1 MSNWRRDYSFL
12 VPRKEPLDIEPPL
25 RVGIVATPDFTLM
38 SLSCFVEFLRLAS
51 DEADFSRQIYC
62 SWSLLSHDTEK
73 IRASCGFE
81 ITPTATFD
89 DPTKYDYIIVQGGIL
104 HSSLKVPDALY
115 EFVLDAVRQDVPV
128 VGVCTGQF
136 VMAELGLMS
145 GRRCAVASVVEPVM
159 RKLFPD
165 VITVTDSPVV
175 RDGPYLTCPGG
186 VAAINLAMALV
197 GEHCGMSRVHKVL
210 HTLLADRGFDEVH
223 ATVQNDEE
231 LGMSCLDRRVVA
243 AIGLMRQQDYDT
255 TTVAEVAR
263 RVGTTERELTR
274 LFRRHLR
281 APPGEYWR
289 DMRLRSA
296 HWMVVN
302 TDRSVT
308 QIAYECGFTDSSHLI
323 RWFKRQF
330 ATTPTKLRRLHNELS
345 VH

>member
-1 MSNWRRDYSFL
+1 MSKWRRDYSFL
-12 VPRKEPLDIEPPL
+12 ASRKDPPDIEPPL
-25 RVGIVATPDFTLM
+25 RVGIAPTPDFTLM
-38 SLSCFVEFLRLAS
+38 SLSCLVEFLRLAG
-51 DEADFSRQIYC
+51 DESDFSRQIYC
-62 SWSLLSHDTEK
+62 SWSLLSHDMEK

-81 ITPTATFD
+81 ISPTATFD
-89 DPTKYDYIIVQGGIL
+89 DPTNYDYVVVLGGIL

-115 EFVLDAVRQDVPV
+115 EFVLEAVRQRVPI
-128 VGVCTGQF
+128 VGLCTGQF
-136 VMAELGLMS
+136 IMAELGLMS
-145 GRRCAVASVVEPVM
+145 GRRCAVPAVMEPAM
-159 RKLFPD
+159 RVLFPEI
-165 VITVTDSPVV
+165 ITVTDSPIV

-210 HTLLADRGFDEVH
+210 HTLLADQGFAEVN
-223 ATVQNDEE
+223 ATVREDDE
-231 LGMSCLDRRVVA
+231 LGMSFLDRRVVS
-243 AIGLMRQQDYDT
+243 AIGVMRQHHYDT
-255 TTVAEVAR
+255 PTIAEVAH
-263 RVGTTERELTR
+263 RVGTTERQLTR

-281 APPGEYWR
+281 IPPGRYWR

-323 RWFKRQF
+323 RWFKRKF
-330 ATTPTKLRRLHNELS
+330 GSSPTKLRRLHDDLS